1 MEKNL
6 DLLLSV
12 PLFRDLSHKELERI
26 WDISIHHLYSKKQ
39 IIFVEGDETTAIYF
53 IQDGFVKTYKTDVN
67 GHEHIVSLLQ
77 PGDMFPHTGFFN
89 SQYPATAEAITDT
102 HLIVIPVRLF
112 EELMISTPTI
122 AVKVMRVMSEKILE
136 LQEQLQEL
144 TGHDVQNRG
153 LTFLL
158 KLAEKYGENING
170 AVHINIP
177 MTHQE
182 FASAIGTT
190 RETVNRLLNRL
201 RKEGLV
207 EMGRNKFII
216 RNYDAL
222 KQRCH
227 NGMGGTS

>member
-6 DLLLSV
+6 DLLRSV
-12 PLFRDLSHKELERI
+12 SLFRDLSHEELERI
-26 WDISIHHLYSKKQ
+26 WDIATHRHYNKKQ
-39 IIFVEGDETTAIYF
+39 IIFVEGDRKTVIYF
-53 IQDGFVKTYKTDVN
+53 IQDGLVKTYKTDEN

-77 PGDMFPHTGFFN
+77 TGDMFPHTGFFN
-89 SQYPATAEAITDT
+89 SSPYPATAETITDT
-102 HLIVIPVRLF
+102 HLIAIPVNVF

-136 LQEQLQEL
+136 LQKQLQEL
-144 TGHDVQNRG
+144 TGHDAQNRG
-153 LTFLL
+153 LSFLL

-170 AVHINIP
+170 SVHINIP

-207 EMGRNKFII
+207 EMERNKLII
-216 RNYDAL
+216 HDYDSL

-227 NGMGGTS
+227 K